1 MPAQLQML
9 GPPPGAG
16 RLPDSGA
23 RSPLGPARIPV
34 DPTARTDA
42 AQRPA
47 DSRVAGLSTVSAS
60 PVRPDL
66 LPRVAAGDEAAVAEC
81 VAVYGSLVWAI
92 ARRMA
97 LTPADAEDAA
107 QEIFIDL
114 WKSAARFDPNVAS
127 EAAFVTMIAR
137 RRAIDRRRRAQARG
151 TPEEVHESLPSKE
164 EPFDERIA
172 TDDEAAVARAA
183 LQELR
188 PEQREVLELAF
199 GEGLT
204 HIEISAKLSLPL
216 GTVKTHARRGLL
228 RVRELLARASS
239 GARRGTT

>member
-1 MPAQLQML
+1 M
-9 GPPPGAG
+9 GPGNP
-16 RLPDSGA
+16 S
-23 RSPLGPARIPV
+23 
-34 DPTARTDA
+34 DA
-42 AQRPA
+42 ARA
-47 DSRVAGLSTVSAS
+47 DI
-60 PVRPDL
+60 
-66 LPRVAAGDEAAVAEC
+66 LPRVAAGEEAAVAEC
-81 VAVYGSLVWAI
+81 VAVYGPLVWAI

-114 WKSAARFDPNVAS
+114 WKSAARFDPGVAS
-127 EAAFVTMIAR
+127 EGAFVTMIAR
-137 RRAIDRRRRAQARG
+137 RRAIDRRRRSLVRG
-151 TPEEVHESLPSKE
+151 SPEEVHESLPSRE

-183 LQELR
+183 LQQLR
-188 PEQREVLELAF
+188 PEQRQVLELAF

-239 GARRGTT
+239 GTRSPTT